1 MGTGRSDRAV
11 DLSDPRVLLAAYQQG
26 VFPMSDGP
34 AGEIALYEADPRGVM
49 PLTEAQGLHVP
60 RSVARVIRSGRFT
73 VTSDLAFERVV
84 RGCAAPRPDDGV
96 WLSKR
101 LIAAM
106 VAMHEAGLA
115 HSVEAW
121 RTDPKS
127 GEPVVVGGI
136 YGVSVGRVFCAE
148 SMFCFPRPRNR
159 DGTRHSLDGT
169 DASKVCLVALI
180 RHLHACGYAVLD
192 IQMVTPHTAR
202 FGARD
207 VSRRMYLGLIGGLVT
222 APDAW
227 RPLGA

>member
-1 MGTGRSDRAV
+1 MGEGRGDRAV

-34 AGEIALYEADPRGVM
+34 SGEIALYEADPRGVM

-60 RSVARVIRSGRFT
+60 RSVERAIRSARFT
-73 VTSDLAFERVV
+73 VTSDRAFERVV
-84 RGCAAPRPDDGV
+84 RGCAVPRPRDGV

-106 VAMHEAGLA
+106 VSMHEAGLA

-121 RTDPKS
+121 RTDPATS
-127 GEPVVVGGI
+127 NSVVVGGI

-148 SMFCFPRPRNR
+148 SMFCLPRPRNR
-159 DGTRHSLDGT
+159 DGTRHPLDGT

-202 FGARD
+202 FGARN
-207 VSRRMYLGLIGGLVT
+207 VSQRVYQGLIRPHVA